1 MNTNIEM
8 ETTMD
13 RKIKGIRERQTIGW
27 MDRRRDGGWFEVLTA
42 GPGHPSRWPPSGREP
57 GSSGTG

>member
-42 GPGHPSRWPPSGREP
+42 GPGHPSRWP
-57 GSSGTG
+57 